1 VPTLRTTVGAV
12 STTTAS
18 VVPVFLLGGLAV
30 QVGDE
35 LGFSPAGLGT
45 AVAIYFGV
53 SALTSVPAGAV
64 VERYGPAVTARVAIG
79 LAAASMLAIAAAA
92 RSYPV
97 LVVLLAAGAAANGL
111 GQLASNA
118 SLAQVPPARQGL
130 SFGIKQAAI
139 PAATLLAGAS
149 VPAVALT
156 LGWRWAFVITALA
169 ALGALPLVPPV
180 PRVPARPAQS
190 PAGARAPKPTA
201 SLPSATL
208 ASRSGISALNRS
220 DALAALVVVGV
231 AVALGAAAAGSLGTF
246 LVDSAVGR
254 GLAPGLAGLTL
265 TLGSVAC
272 IAARVGGGWLVDRR
286 GARGDVTTVAVLLM
300 VGAAGLALL
309 AVPGPLAL
317 AAGVLL
323 GFGFGWAFPGLVN
336 VAVVQLHPQAPAAAT
351 SITQTGVYA
360 GGCVGP
366 LAFGATAAARG
377 YPTAW
382 LGAAA
387 AMLVAAGLILVG
399 RRLLHGH
406 RRLMGGAGAPQR
418 GAGGESMSN
427 PAGQARR
434 TR

>member
-1 VPTLRTTVGAV
+1 VPTLRPTVGAV
-12 STTTAS
+12 STTIAS

-35 LGFSPAGLGT
+35 LGFSPAGLGI

-53 SALTSVPAGAV
+53 SALTSVPAGAL
-64 VERYGPAVTARVAIG
+64 VERYGPAVTARAAIG
-79 LAAASMLAIAAAA
+79 LSAASMLAIAAAA
-92 RSYPV
+92 RSYPM

-118 SLAQVPPARQGL
+118 SLARVPPGRQGL

-156 LGWRWAFVITALA
+156 LGWRWAFVIAALA
-169 ALGALPLVPPV
+169 ALGALPLVPAAPPV
-180 PRVPARPAQS
+180 TIPRTPAA
-190 PAGARAPKPTA
+190 AGDRAT
-201 SLPSATL
+201 
-208 ASRSGISALNRS
+208 GALI
-220 DALAALVVVGV
+220 VVGA

-246 LVDSAVGR
+246 LVDSAAGR

-286 GARGDVTTVAVLLM
+286 SARGDVTTVAVLLT
-300 VGAAGLALL
+300 VGSAGLALL

-351 SITQTGVYA
+351 SITQTGVYT

-382 LGAAA
+382 LGAAV
-387 AMLVAAGLILVG
+387 AMLVAAGLILLG
-399 RRLLHGH
+399 RRLLHEH
-406 RRLMGGAGAPQR
+406 RQ
-418 GAGGESMSN
+418 SMSN
-427 PAGQARR
+427 RAGQARR

>member
-1 VPTLRTTVGAV
+1 MPTLRTTVGAV
-12 STTTAS
+12 TTTTAS

-45 AVAIYFGV
+45 AVAVYFGV
-53 SALTSVPAGAV
+53 SAVTSVPAGAL

-79 LAAASMLAIAAAA
+79 LSAASMLAIAVAA
-92 RSYPV
+92 RSYLG

-118 SLAQVPPARQGL
+118 SLARVSPGRQGL

-156 LGWRWAFVITALA
+156 LGWRWAFVMTALA
-169 ALGALPLVPPV
+169 ALAALPLVPAAPPGP
-180 PRVPARPAQS
+180 PRPTGS
-190 PAGARAPKPTA
+190 PTGDRATKPTA
-201 SLPSATL
+201 SV
-208 ASRSGISALNRS
+208 ASLNRS
-220 DALAALVVVGV
+220 DALAALVVVGA

-246 LVDSAVGR
+246 LVDSAAGR

-272 IAARVGGGWLVDRR
+272 IASRVGGGWLVDRR
-286 GARGDVTTVAVLLM
+286 GARGDVTTVAVLLL
-300 VGAAGLALL
+300 VGAVGLALL
-309 AVPGPLAL
+309 AVPGVPAL

-387 AMLVAAGLILVG
+387 AMLVAAGLILLG
-399 RRLLHGH
+399 RRLLHTH
-406 RRLMGGAGAPQR
+406 RARFTRAG
-418 GAGGESMSN
+418 
-427 PAGQARR
+427 
-434 TR
+434 T